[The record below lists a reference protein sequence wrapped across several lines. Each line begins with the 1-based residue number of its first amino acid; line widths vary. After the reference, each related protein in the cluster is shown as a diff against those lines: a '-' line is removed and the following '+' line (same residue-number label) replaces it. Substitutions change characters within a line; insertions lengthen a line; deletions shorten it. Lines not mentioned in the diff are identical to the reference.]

1 MEMVLYLD
9 DQHGTVLR
17 CLGRSPRRAAAHIRG
32 VAADIV
38 TLFTRFGFFIA
49 IYILIG
55 VFHNTAPPHIPS
67 TPGSLTLVHS
77 WLLE

>member
-1 MEMVLYLD
+1 MPWKVTTSGG
-9 DQHGTVLR
+9 GTYQ
-17 CLGRSPRRAAAHIRG
+17 G

-55 VFHNTAPPHIPS
+55 VFYNTAPPHIPS